1 MWADFCKRWFDL
13 CRCWLPTTKGEQ
25 KSDAEAKP
33 SPTIADDVSTD
44 LRTAGGEDGVGQ
56 EAADADDLTVIKGVG
71 PVVQTKL
78 RSFGITSLAALAAS
92 DPEALAA
99 KLKTSQPISTT
110 RVKGWIEAAQDK
122 TAGRT

>member
-13 CRCWLPTTKGEQ
+13 CCCWLPTTKGEQ

-33 SPTIADDVSTD
+33 SPAMTDEVSTD
-44 LRTAGGEDGVGQ
+44 LRTTSGEDGVGPD
-56 EAADADDLTVIKGVG
+56 AADADDLTVIKGIG
-71 PVVQTKL
+71 PAVQTKL

-99 KLKTSQPISTT
+99 KLKASQPISTT
-110 RVKGWIEAAQDK
+110 QVKGWIEAAQDQI
-122 TAGRT
+122 AGRP

>member
-25 KSDAEAKP
+25 KSEAEAKP
-33 SPTIADDVSTD
+33 PPTMVDDISTD
-44 LRTAGGEDGVGQ
+44 LKTTDSEDGVGPD
-56 EAADADDLTVIKGVG
+56 EDDADDLTVIKGIG
-71 PVVQTKL
+71 PSIQAKL

-92 DPEALAA
+92 DPEDLTV
-99 KLKTSQPISTT
+99 KLKASQPISTT
-110 RVKGWIEAAQDK
+110 RVKGWIEAAQDR